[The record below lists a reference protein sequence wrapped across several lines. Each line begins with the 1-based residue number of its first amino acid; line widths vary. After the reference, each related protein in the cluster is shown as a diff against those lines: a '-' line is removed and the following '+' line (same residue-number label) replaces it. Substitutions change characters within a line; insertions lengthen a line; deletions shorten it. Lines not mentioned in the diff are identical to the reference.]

1 MLTNMSEDES
11 HRLPNDFNI
20 NVSIPI
26 LREQLKKVPLKE
38 YFHNLILRMEQER
51 ATAGKD
57 GRT

>member
-1 MLTNMSEDES
+1 MSEDES

-38 YFHNLILRMEQER
+38 YFHNPILRMEQER

>member
-1 MLTNMSEDES
+1 MSEDEA
-11 HRLPNDFNI
+11 HRLPNDFNV

-38 YFHNLILRMEQER
+38 YFHNLILRLEEER
-51 ATAGKD
+51 ARAGKD

>member
-1 MLTNMSEDES
+1 MSEDES

-38 YFHNLILRMEQER
+38 YFHNLILRMEKER
-51 ATAGKD
+51 ARAGKD

>member
-1 MLTNMSEDES
+1 MSEDEA
-11 HRLPNDFNI
+11 HRLPNDFNV

-38 YFHNLILRMEQER
+38 YFYNLILRMEKER
-51 ATAGKD
+51 ARAGKD